1 MDFHQMSISAP
12 SFTSSASFELFP
24 RNTSNFS
31 AWWLWLHVVT
41 TSRIAELAT
50 SLRQCRRVACMWG
63 MDTNG
68 IHRPV
73 PSYSDSAKGFISQ
86 VLLSTLT
93 WFERCWMEE
102 IPLWILHMQI
112 LLLTLL
118 LCCGIW
124 LAAAVLEGEEAQQR
138 MLVNKVGA

>member
-1 MDFHQMSISAP
+1 MDFHQMSISVP

-31 AWWLWLHVVT
+31 AWWLWLLVT
-41 TSRIAELAT
+41 TSRIAELGT
-50 SLRQCRRVACMWG
+50 SFRQCRSACMRG
-63 MDTNG
+63 KNTNG
-68 IHRPV
+68 IHSPV

-86 VLLSTLT
+86 VLLSTLA
-93 WFERCWMEE
+93 WFERCWMEK
-102 IPLWILHMQI
+102 IPLLIPHMQT

-124 LAAAVLEGEEAQQR
+124 LATAVLEGEEAQQG
-138 MLVNKVGA
+138 MLVNKVGT